1 MLIAP
6 RWRRRAD
13 SSVAFVRLLRLLL
26 LLRVE
31 RSVARA
37 ASLIAHGGKEREGK
51 RKRKTRDSKK
61 KKSETVLVDLDL
73 DLFSYSPLSL
83 RTNWTPVRA
92 FLFSLSL
99 FLTTKRTKKRYL
111 IEKRKV
117 GTFHLSL
124 FLCFSPLFF
133 LSLQNE
139 KKRIIS
145 YPSSRFLSALQ
156 LLRERVRDG
165 VHERRRRQ
173 VLVRG
178 HLGRAV
184 HADRQIFSHR
194 PRLDRL
200 DDRGL
205 ERVAESLQLAVGV
218 ELGPVRQPA
227 RPRED
232 RRHRVG
238 RRRVA
243 LLVLAPV
250 ARDGPVRRL
259 GLHGL
264 PVRRHE
270 HRGHQAERAVAL
282 RDDV

>member
-1 MLIAP
+1 MIERRHIGPLRTPLCRHSGGCACAGAGGPGGTSAERRRQMRRSPLQERRRRRRRRQRRMLIAP

-13 SSVAFVRLLRLLL
+13 SSVAFVRLLRLLLL

-111 IEKRKV
+111 IEKSKV

-124 FLCFSPLFF
+124 FLCFSSF
-133 LSLQNE
+133 LSLSPKR
-139 KKRIIS
+139 KKTHHLLPLFPFSKRS
-145 YPSSRFLSALQ
+145 PASSRACP
-156 LLRERVRDG
+156 
-165 VHERRRRQ
+165 RRR
-173 VLVRG
+173 
-178 HLGRAV
+178 
-184 HADRQIFSHR
+184 
-194 PRLDRL
+194 P
-200 DDRGL
+200 
-205 ERVAESLQLAVGV
+205 
-218 ELGPVRQPA
+218 
-227 RPRED
+227 
-232 RRHRVG
+232 
-238 RRRVA
+238 
-243 LLVLAPV
+243 
-250 ARDGPVRRL
+250 
-259 GLHGL
+259 
-264 PVRRHE
+264 
-270 HRGHQAERAVAL
+270 
-282 RDDV
+282 